1 MPALRRYKESSSGHF
16 LRASCPVRH
25 ARATCPRS
33 SSELAFIIF
42 PTSPMRHMPPTAPTS
57 SKAPVDAGARA
68 RPSSHPVTQF
78 HVHACGHT
86 LRCRSAPLA
95 SLLTSVSLAPCRA

>member
-16 LRASCPVRH
+16 LCASVTLSGHVLTP
-25 ARATCPRS
+25 

-42 PTSPMRHMPPTAPTS
+42 PTSPTRHMPPTAPTS